1 MGLGGRL
8 HDGAAFKHFIKVED
22 LLKKSKRHADPVLI
36 PVISRKS
43 KWLHGMDLF
52 LSLSM
57 NRSNDHVSQNV
68 LKETWIFLV
77 MISQPSKKNA
87 QCNLPGWFFTKV
99 QTFKHCINIYV

>member
-22 LLKKSKRHADPVLI
+22 LLKKSKRRTDPVI
-36 PVISRKS
+36 MPVISRKS

-57 NRSNDHVSQNV
+57 NRSPDHVLQNV
-68 LKETWIFLV
+68 CTQTNMDISCDDISALKVKEKCRV
-77 MISQPSKKNA
+77 
-87 QCNLPGWFFTKV
+87 
-99 QTFKHCINIYV
+99 